1 MNFTTA
7 ANNSREVLEELDIA
21 VGDPELLQGKD
32 VPILEKIKTD
42 HVTPSSLPNELA
54 TTHSRTVGTSQQNNR
69 TPQMIDG
76 VQSTK
81 TEEFSLKNN

>member
-1 MNFTTA
+1 M
-7 ANNSREVLEELDIA
+7 DIT

-32 VPILEKIKTD
+32 VSNLEKIKTD

-81 TEEFSLKNN
+81 TEEISLKKN